1 MMIED
6 FMKEMLDG
14 APKDVVDML
23 FKIAAARADEFCST
37 QNARRKFREENEGN
51 AQMLESFDAL
61 CERYDLNIMVV
72 QALGNIKAMLRNFD
86 ENDFSFKN
94 TRYNVILLRNILTVA
109 MISGRNVGEQMSKI
123 QNMEESNHD
132 AGTGDTSS

>member
-1 MMIED
+1 MMLED

-61 CERYDLNIMVV
+61 CERYDLNVMVV

-86 ENDFSFKN
+86 ENNFSFIN
-94 TRYNVILLRNILTVA
+94 SNDNVTLLQNILTVV
-109 MISGRNVGEQMSKI
+109 MISGRNVGDQMSKI
-123 QNMEESNHD
+123 HNMEEPNND
-132 AGTGDTSS
+132 ARTGDASD